1 MSSGV
6 PFPEIQFSSWR
17 NDELSDPD
25 GTRHLVSGHFA
36 YTKLVGVG
44 CVDSLVF
51 PNLVLNVGENEPFTG
66 SDVVVLNM
74 SVPNFGELQASGL
87 NAVYNMKLWIPTGSG
102 SVLDDLPGV
111 HLEFQTSGVWVPN
124 LSLPSGAGQEF
135 LRDLPSQFNV
145 RRIDGQAELTS
156 FNNDNVSEWIYMRMF
171 VDAQLPVGTYG
182 ICGSGVLR
190 PRLTFDF
197 Y

>member
-1 MSSGV
+1 
-6 PFPEIQFSSWR
+6 
-17 NDELSDPD
+17 
-25 GTRHLVSGHFA
+25 
-36 YTKLVGVG
+36 
-44 CVDSLVF
+44 VF

-111 HLEFQTSGVWVPN
+111 HLEFQTSGVLVPN